1 MKRSAHLALA
11 LAAGLSSTLAL
22 AQGGQWTICTK
33 DLQLIKSIVL
43 EANQDRI
50 LTTDQL
56 GLRTSISLDP
66 IFFAYQNPDSPPP
79 FNANILS
86 DDDSSS
92 RPTDRSIQLIDNQ
105 IVFAEILDS
114 ADPDILRFN
123 ILTGSKTRGTCSL
136 PIDQL
141 LSIHTPQDFQSSKAI
156 PADDDILTTINNDR
170 FLGFIES
177 VGPLTSID
185 TNDQLITLPME
196 QIKSITLANPPQPAI
211 GTMLITNQGTRIF
224 SNTFE
229 TDFQRQTKIQ
239 VLGSSLGLDP
249 SASTTWLMPPDLLIG
264 IEINH
269 PHRHIVALSDLAAR
283 SITPTGNRDWTPAPT
298 IIDNPTNPIL
308 STIDLRAPISVV
320 YDLPAHTTRFACTL
334 IAPVNTWTD
343 CLATIT
349 IISNLG
355 TQTQLVHTRLHADHP
370 EQGINTPIPSDAR
383 QIEIRI
389 DPGEHG
395 PIQDRV
401 LVQSPRLLIES

>member
-1 MKRSAHLALA
+1 MNRHARP
-11 LAAGLSSTLAL
+11 TLAL
-22 AQGGQWTICTK
+22 TLGLWATNTLAQGSQWTICTQ
-33 DLQLIKSIVL
+33 DLRLINAIVL

-50 LTTDQL
+50 LTIDPL
-56 GLRTSISLDP
+56 GLRSPIPLDS
-66 IFFAYQNPDSPPP
+66 IFFAYQNPDSPPT
-79 FNANILS
+79 FTANILT

-92 RPTDRSIQLIDNQ
+92 RPTDRSIRLIDNQ
-105 IVFAEILDS
+105 ILFAEILDN
-114 ADPDILRFN
+114 ADPDTLRFN
-123 ILTGSKTRGTCSL
+123 ILTGSTTRGTCSL

-141 LSIHTPQDFQSSKAI
+141 LSIHTPEELQSSNQP
-156 PADDDILTTINNDR
+156 PADDDILTTTNNDR
-170 FLGFIES
+170 FVGFIES

-185 TNDQLITLPME
+185 TNNQLITLPME
-196 QIKSITLANPPQPAI
+196 HIKSINLANPAQPAI
-211 GTMLITNQGTRIF
+211 GTMLITNQGTRVL
-224 SNTFE
+224 SKSFE
-229 TDFQRQTKIQ
+229 TDFQRQTKIE
-239 VLGSSLGLDP
+239 VLGSSLGLDS

-269 PHRHIVALSDLAAR
+269 PSQHIVALSDLAAR
-283 SITPTGNRDWTPAPT
+283 SITPTGHRDWTPAPA

-320 YDLPAHTTRFACTL
+320 YDLPAGTTRFACTL
-334 IAPVNTWTD
+334 IAPINTWTD

-349 IISNLG
+349 IISDLG
-355 TQTQLVHTRLHADHP
+355 TQTQLIHTRLHADHP
-370 EQGINTPIPSDAR
+370 EQIVNTPITSDAR